1 MSKAWIAFL
10 LGLFSFFLYL
20 FVGESSS
27 HFFGEN
33 VAWAVWFFLM
43 FAYFFLCQ
51 FFLSRGNPNAFP
63 KDWPIMLALDAV
75 LLVILIPMVVLETQE
90 VVLAQGSV
98 ILLSCCGG
106 TLAGAFAASKV
117 TRRKAGRQ

>member
-10 LGLFSFFLYL
+10 LGLFSFFLFI
-20 FVGESSS
+20 FVGELSS
-27 HFFGEN
+27 HYLGEN
-33 VAWAVWFFLM
+33 VAWAVWFILM

-51 FFLSRGNPNAFP
+51 FFLSHDNPAAFL
-63 KDWPIMLALDAV
+63 KDWPIMIALDAV
-75 LLVILIPMVVLETQE
+75 LLVILIPMALNETQE

-106 TLAGAFAASKV
+106 TLAGAFAASKAA
-117 TRRKAGRQ
+117 RRKVR